1 MENKKIS
8 TPIIKPVEVKEYIV
22 KQSKYAIAPKLPIR
36 SIILGPSGSGKSIL
50 LQSMILDIYR
60 GMFDQIY
67 IFSPSVYVDDTVW
80 EPVRNY
86 INGKVNFIKDK
97 VYFDS
102 YDHDELEK
110 IIENQRKVIEY
121 QKSKKHKK
129 LHQICV
135 LIDDMAD
142 SAEFCK
148 QSKLLH
154 SLYIRGRHIC
164 CSVITSVQKY
174 VCLSTIARVNATSL
188 FVFRLRSWQDL
199 QTFLDETAALLKDKD
214 TLFDIYKLAIEDQPY
229 SFLYVDLTS
238 KDINKTYHIRFDKLL
253 KIKDA

>member
-86 INGKVNFIKDK
+86 IN
-97 VYFDS
+97 
-102 YDHDELEK
+102 E
-110 IIENQRKVIEY
+110 
-121 QKSKKHKK
+121 
-129 LHQICV
+129 
-135 LIDDMAD
+135 ID
-142 SAEFCK
+142 
-148 QSKLLH
+148 
-154 SLYIRGRHIC
+154 
-164 CSVITSVQKY
+164 
-174 VCLSTIARVNATSL
+174 
-188 FVFRLRSWQDL
+188 
-199 QTFLDETAALLKDKD
+199 
-214 TLFDIYKLAIEDQPY
+214 
-229 SFLYVDLTS
+229 
-238 KDINKTYHIRFDKLL
+238 
-253 KIKDA
+253 